1 MLEALKYRRM
11 LGLGGNDS
19 AFFVFKGSKNG
30 EIIAL
35 CSRRSKNQLGWLA
48 AELYGD
54 PFSGI
59 FQALVCL
66 HRCMIS
72 GGRIKVA
79 FLGKLRLKLNN
90 LRIALGCGT
99 VIQIDHIIFSKYFL
113 NYAGSE

>member
-19 AFFVFKGSKNG
+19 AFLFLKAPKMARLSPSVPD
-30 EIIAL
+30 AV
-35 CSRRSKNQLGWLA
+35 KNQLGWLA

-79 FLGKLRLKLNN
+79 FLGKLRLKPNN

-113 NYAGSE
+113 NYVGSE